1 MTDLDELEAL
11 LAAATQGEWRVDQS
25 SSDKWMVVG
34 KPSWACRRNG
44 VQGEWTI
51 AYLDDLMGEH
61 LEEEPA
67 NANLIAALHNAAPE
81 LIAAARRVKVLE
93 EALRP
98 FSDFAPYVEMF
109 VEGRANF
116 PGNNTLATKHFRQA
130 HFQAARAALG
140 GSNE

>member
-11 LAAATQGEWRVDQS
+11 LAAATQGEWKAGRADMATIVEGYESKWIYADGHAVAVAS
-25 SSDKWMVVG
+25 GRISDDWDVV
-34 KPSWACRRNG
+34 
-44 VQGEWTI
+44 
-51 AYLDDLMGEH
+51 M
-61 LEEEPA
+61 A
-67 NANLIAALHNAAPE
+67 NANLIAALHNAAPD

-98 FSDFAPYVEMF
+98 FADFAPYVEMF

-140 GSNE
+140 GTNE